1 MKVIKVNYVKKIES
15 LKLMQ
20 KQRRVFAEN
29 VSDKISFR
37 SNPVETGKVL
47 TKIVGS
53 FSKEDFIKV
62 EKLISEL
69 KNLTS
74 SELIGL
80 KNNLIKQNTDRL
92 KAAGMQFKIDNN
104 RELCGYNNLLVTSNL
119 KKELKQNSLK
129 LFALNKLLFSV
140 QQTETLPLAQSIFEH
155 PVDKALRI
163 TGDFTKEDIFRIKNK
178 EKKYSALEV
187 NRIYENKTCLID
199 KIKTYCTKKDL
210 SERDFSALK
219 KLAIEYTAL
228 NNVQKQKGLFTKDL
242 ERVLNASSI
251 PADIKSGDFIDG
263 LGVVTDRLEVDGRDS
278 VIVLSNINKSQML
291 KMYDLKELN
300 RRLVDDGSDLNTMNE
315 RAKGLIQGE
324 EKSSMAQVQFTPL
337 APEYLEKLTGIK
349 EEKQSYYVGD
359 FLNYDRMKY
368 PKAAK
373 IIALR
378 LLKLF
383 NDKQYFPVYL
393 KAHAYHGSKHSPV
406 NFYRYYG
413 LTPISHTEEEIEKLI
428 SQNNGKFPYEIPVY
442 FCLRNFDAI
451 KDRFLSWLKT
461 YSI

>member
-1 MKVIKVNYVKKIES
+1 MKVIKVNYIKKIES

-37 SNPVETGKVL
+37 SNPAEAGKVL
-47 TKIVGS
+47 TKIAGS

-62 EKLISEL
+62 EKLVSGFE
-69 KNLTS
+69 NLAS
-74 SELIGL
+74 SEIIRL
-80 KNNLIKQNTDRL
+80 KDNLIKQNIDKL
-92 KAAGMQFKIDNN
+92 KAAGMRFKVENN
-104 RELCGYNNLLVTSNL
+104 RELCEYDNQLVSSKL
-119 KKELKQNSLK
+119 QKELKQNSIK
-129 LFALNKLLFSV
+129 LFALNKLIFSV
-140 QQTETLPLAQSIFEH
+140 QQIETLPLAQSIFEH

-163 TGDFTKEDIFRIKNK
+163 TGDFTKENIFRIKNK

-187 NRIYENKTCLID
+187 NRVYENKTGLID
-199 KIKTYCTKKDL
+199 KIKAYL
-210 SERDFSALK
+210 
-219 KLAIEYTAL
+219 
-228 NNVQKQKGLFTKDL
+228 
-242 ERVLNASSI
+242 I

-278 VIVLSNINKSQML
+278 VIVLSNVNKSQML
-291 KMYDLKELN
+291 KMYDLRELN

-315 RAKGLIQGE
+315 RAKGLIQNE

-359 FLNYDRMKY
+359 FLNYDTKKN

-378 LLKLF
+378 LLKLL

-393 KAHAYHGSKHSPV
+393 KAQAYHGSKHSPV

-413 LTPISHTEEEIEKLI
+413 LTPVSHTEEEIEKLI
-428 SQNNGKFPYEIPVY
+428 SQNNGNFPYEIPVY
-442 FCLRNFDAI
+442 FCLRNSDAI

>member
-129 LFALNKLLFSV
+129 LFALNKLLFSA
-140 QQTETLPLAQSIFEH
+140 QQIETFPLAQSIFEH
-155 PVDKALRI
+155 PVDVKA
-163 TGDFTKEDIFRIKNK
+163 
-178 EKKYSALEV
+178 
-187 NRIYENKTCLID
+187 
-199 KIKTYCTKKDL
+199 
-210 SERDFSALK
+210 
-219 KLAIEYTAL
+219 
-228 NNVQKQKGLFTKDL
+228 
-242 ERVLNASSI
+242 
-251 PADIKSGDFIDG
+251 
-263 LGVVTDRLEVDGRDS
+263 
-278 VIVLSNINKSQML
+278 
-291 KMYDLKELN
+291 
-300 RRLVDDGSDLNTMNE
+300 
-315 RAKGLIQGE
+315 
-324 EKSSMAQVQFTPL
+324 
-337 APEYLEKLTGIK
+337 
-349 EEKQSYYVGD
+349 
-359 FLNYDRMKY
+359 
-368 PKAAK
+368 
-373 IIALR
+373 
-378 LLKLF
+378 
-383 NDKQYFPVYL
+383 
-393 KAHAYHGSKHSPV
+393 
-406 NFYRYYG
+406 
-413 LTPISHTEEEIEKLI
+413 
-428 SQNNGKFPYEIPVY
+428 
-442 FCLRNFDAI
+442 
-451 KDRFLSWLKT
+451 
-461 YSI
+461 

>member
-263 LGVVTDRLEVDGRDS
+263 LGVVTDRLKVDGNDS
-278 VIVLSNINKSQML
+278 IIVFSNVNKSQML
-291 KMYDLKELN
+291 KMYNLKELN
-300 RRLVDDGSDLNTMNE
+300 RRLVDDSSDLNTMNE
-315 RAKGLIQGE
+315 RAKELIQGE

-428 SQNNGKFPYEIPVY
+428 SQNNGNFPYEIPVY

-451 KDRFLSWLKT
+451 KDRFSSWLKT